1 MGFADGAIRE
11 ALGADK
17 GGYAVSRLGLVQ
29 GKLTA
34 VPDWFVQREQTSHTT
49 ATMDFPADDQDW
61 TPVVM
66 KKRRGAGAGAAAG
79 AGATTS
85 KANHAAGAAHLRA
98 VEAADV
104 PLPPAK
110 RLSATGKT
118 AIIQGRLAKK
128 WTQDQLNKECAL
140 PPGTINAIEAGR
152 AQPSGAQL
160 NAISRALNVVLRFE

>member
-1 MGFADGAIRE
+1 
-11 ALGADK
+11 
-17 GGYAVSRLGLVQ
+17 
-29 GKLTA
+29 
-34 VPDWFVQREQTSHTT
+34 
-49 ATMDFPADDQDW
+49 MDFPADDQDW

-66 KKRRGAGAGAAAG
+66 KKRRSAASGAGAGAAA
-79 AGATTS
+79 S

-110 RLSATGKT
+110 RLSAAGKT
-118 AIIQGRLAKK
+118 AIIQGRLSKK

-160 NAISRALNVVLRFE
+160 NAISRALGVVLRFE